1 MDLRSSETIKD
12 SKGMDLPESCS
23 SSKQNKRVSFS
34 EFSTFCAYRCCWTY
48 RTHNMS
54 YTSADYDVFRSKA
67 SLDAQNIKV
76 LILSN
81 VLDAVSNGGSVILH
95 LVQKNL
101 LSVEQL
107 IGIEYLV
114 GNGPGTNTC
123 RSDHM
128 ALVLKIQKEMKEKNV
143 ENVDKKL
150 AQTAIWSSSKH
161 SKLAWCKALL
171 ASI

>member
-1 MDLRSSETIKD
+1 
-12 SKGMDLPESCS
+12 
-23 SSKQNKRVSFS
+23 
-34 EFSTFCAYRCCWTY
+34 
-48 RTHNMS
+48 MS

-81 VLDAVSNGGSVILH
+81 VLDAVPNIHGGSVILH

-114 GNGPGTNTC
+114 GDGPGTNKC

-128 ALVLKIQKEMKEKNV
+128 ALVLKIQKEMKEKNE

-150 AQTAIWSSSKH
+150 AQTAISSSSKH
-161 SKLAWCKALL
+161 LKLAWSKALL